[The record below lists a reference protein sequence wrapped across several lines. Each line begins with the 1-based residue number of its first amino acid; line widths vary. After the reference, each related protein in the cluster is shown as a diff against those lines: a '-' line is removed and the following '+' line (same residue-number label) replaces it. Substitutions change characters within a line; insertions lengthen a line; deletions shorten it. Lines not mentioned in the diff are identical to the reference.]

1 MSTDTQE
8 TLSTETNVRPETENT
23 IRPSGNPRTGGM
35 DESNPAWTFRPI
47 DVETLLEEP
56 EEKVPWILD
65 GYLAQGLLTLLAG
78 PPKLGKTTLAY
89 DAIVA
94 VATGQPFLNRDVA
107 QAKVLLLGLEEHR
120 RDIVARLRGKGG
132 DKLAGQVKVI
142 FGPLPFTPALFKE
155 LAQFINQE
163 QIGLVVVDTIHAWW
177 RLSDE
182 NDAAEVMRKGYPL
195 LEAIRRT
202 EAAWL
207 GLAHTRKG
215 GGEGG
220 EEIRGSSV
228 LLGLV
233 DVAVSMKRT
242 ESGDPQRCLTSYTR
256 YGDTPR
262 QLIIEFRE
270 EDGYRCLGSPEEVSG
285 EVKAERLYAA
295 LTDTGQTVEALKKMT
310 GLTKQGISRAVTRLG
325 EKIVREGEGRKG
337 DPSRYRRNSVCP
349 STHPESGTLDE
360 SNSILEA
367 SAPEQEPAHA

>member
-1 MSTDTQE
+1 MPTDTQE

-23 IRPSGNPRTGGM
+23 IRPTDTPGAGGM

-56 EEKVPWILD
+56 EEEVPWILD
-65 GYLAQGLLTLLAG
+65 GYLARGLLTLLAG

-120 RDIVARLRGKGG
+120 RDIVARLRDNGG

-142 FGPLPFTPALFKE
+142 FGPLPFTPALLKE

-177 RLSDE
+177 GLSDE
-182 NDAAEVMRKGYPL
+182 NDAAEVMRKGFPL
-195 LEAIRRT
+195 LLAIRRT
-202 EAAWL
+202 RAAWL

-220 EEIRGSSV
+220 EEIRGSSA

-233 DVAVSMKRT
+233 DVAVTMKRT
-242 ESGDPQRCLTSYTR
+242 ESGDPQRCLTSFSR
-256 YGDTPR
+256 YADTPR
-262 QLIIEFRE
+262 KLIIEFGP
-270 EDGYRCLGSPEEVSG
+270 DGYRHLGSPEELSAEGKG
-285 EVKAERLYAA
+285 EKLWAA
-295 LTDTGQTVEALKKMT
+295 LTDTEQTVEALRNTT
-310 GLTKQGISRAVTRLG
+310 GLTKQEVSRAVTRLG
-325 EKIVREGEGRKG
+325 EKVIRDGEGHKG
-337 DPSRYRRNSVCP
+337 DPYRYRRNSIRP
-349 STHPESGTLDE
+349 STHSESETPDE
-360 SNSILEA
+360 SNSSNEA
-367 SAPEQEPAHA
+367 VVQEQELAHV